1 MGTTTVAGIDPGLV
15 HTGLVVL
22 EFSKNCFELST
33 SHAVID
39 GLDPDQTKVEL
50 EMAVHPRSISTV
62 DIFTE
67 HYRPRSGFGTNER
80 MVWANSA
87 FPATVGGKAL
97 RNPGV
102 LNIVQRPLLELL
114 GLWSWPTPTHHADL
128 RSAAR
133 IAILGMM
140 RDEYLNRV
148 LYTHVTHRLETP

>member
-1 MGTTTVAGIDPGLV
+1 MGTTKIAGIDPGLV

-22 EFSKNCFELST
+22 EFSENFLELST
-33 SHAVID
+33 EHAVIN
-39 GLDPDQTKVEL
+39 GLDPAQTRVEL
-50 EMAVHPRSISTV
+50 ERIISPSSITTV

-67 HYRPRSGFGTNER
+67 HYRPRSGYSTNER
-80 MVWANSA
+80 MVWANTA
-87 FPATVGGKAL
+87 FPSIVGGVAL

-114 GLWSWPTPTHHADL
+114 GLWKWPTPTHHADL

-140 RDEYLNRV
+140 RDAHLNHV